1 MSRIRVAAAI
11 ADQGLV
17 SAAGFV
23 CVVLGARW
31 MAPAEFAA
39 FVLAVGAIAVA
50 VGLQH
55 AALIEPALARMAGA
69 PADRVAVRAAAARL
83 GGRAALAVFASTVAG
98 GGFAA
103 LAGWSHG
110 PLVAA
115 AGAWAAASMQLAQRR
130 RLAASSGLVAIGP
143 AAAAVCFVLLVGSLA
158 GLHAGG
164 LVSAAAVCL
173 AAALA
178 SACAA
183 AIIPRV
189 PDDGAV
195 PHGAPWRL
203 TGYVG
208 CSVAATALNQG
219 FFVCLAWYLLYARG
233 PDELAGYK
241 AMEVFAVSR
250 ATLRMPSGEIRLVDA
265 AQVAILSVAASGRA
279 ETAARLLP
287 LPVLAAAVAVIACG
301 SHLEAALYGGRYRE
315 VLHLLA
321 LLVAVPVVSAMSL
334 APRLRL
340 QTALRGGALLRA
352 NAVAFVAGSLVAIP
366 GVPVFGGIC
375 AAAGTIAFDAAML
388 ITLRRQA
395 RQP

>member
-241 AMEVFAVSR
+241 AMEVFAVP
-250 ATLRMPSGEIRLVDA
+250 LIRLVDA